1 MAFFMLWSKGV
12 SVMKDKVLYTK
23 DILKLEIAEELGFS
37 EKIRQAGWGELT
49 SAESGKVGGILNR
62 YMRQRKWI

>member
-1 MAFFMLWSKGV
+1 
-12 SVMKDKVLYTK
+12 MKDKILYTK

-37 EKIRQAGWGELT
+37 EKIHRKGWGELT

-62 YMRQRKWI
+62 YMRQKQWI

>member
-1 MAFFMLWSKGV
+1 
-12 SVMKDKVLYTK
+12 MKDKILYTK

-49 SAESGKVGGILNR
+49 SAESGKVGGLSLIHIWLDGNILLKQASQN
-62 YMRQRKWI
+62 

>member
-1 MAFFMLWSKGV
+1 
-12 SVMKDKVLYTK
+12 MKDKVLYTK